1 MDKLFDN
8 PWFIKILALLLAVLL
23 YSSVPHT
30 GQKLTD
36 VNVPGEQTTET
47 IKDIPVK
54 VYYDTE
60 NLVVTGIPNTVDVTI
75 KGPITHVQSAKAL
88 KNFEVYVDLT
98 NAKIGN
104 QNVKLKIRNL
114 SDKLKATMK
123 PASVKVS
130 VQEKITKEF
139 RVEAE
144 FDGGQIEDG
153 YSAGLPEVEPNKVKI
168 TGAKSDIDRI
178 TYVKATLDGTGKLKA
193 TISKQAQIQVLD
205 KKLNKLDVTVDPET
219 VRVTIPI
226 KSNSKTVPINIVK
239 KGTSP
244 EGITIESI
252 ELDETEAKITGIE
265 EVLKG
270 TDSVRVEV
278 DLSKIT
284 ENTTLTLPVIISNGV
299 TKVTPQLVK
308 ATVVV
313 KKVEQKPAVEQT
325 TATDQEKTVLSIPL
339 KIQGL
344 ADNFKAEVNDP
355 TSQTVNL
362 QVNGTAESVTGLG
375 PNDFTALIDLTGLA
389 EGTHDVEIQVKGPTD
404 VQWTPDK
411 STAKITITNNA

>member
-1 MDKLFDN
+1 
-8 PWFIKILALLLAVLL
+8 
-23 YSSVPHT
+23 
-30 GQKLTD
+30 

-252 ELDETEAKITGIE
+252 ELDETEAKITGSE